1 MTDVK
6 IVVDTSSDIPADIA
20 EKYDIGI
27 LSFLS
32 IFGENGT
39 SFLLKENCC

>member
-6 IVVDTSSDIPADIA
+6 IVVDNSADMPPELA

-27 LSFLS
+27 VNFLS
-32 IFGENGT
+32 IFGE
-39 SFLLKENCC
+39 